1 MHIARKSL
9 ATNKVRI
16 LDLPITPEQLAK
28 YDAGT
33 PIEKAFPKLSLTH
46 REFLISGMSSVE
58 YAEVFGAADSQ
69 FGRSQVTP
77 TT

>member
-16 LDLPITPEQLAK
+16 LDLPITPEELARFE
-28 YDAGT
+28 AGE
-33 PIEKAFPKLSLTH
+33 PIEKVFPKLSLTH
-46 REFLISGMSSVE
+46 REFLISGMTSVE

-69 FGRSQVTP
+69 FGRSQVIP